1 MCVCACVCESELVCK
16 SWGGKSN
23 KEKRKKKRR
32 KKRNITPKDAK
43 PLPPFLFHILH
54 YALLYTI
61 TVTTCLVFLS

>member
-1 MCVCACVCESELVCK
+1 MCVFESELVCK
-16 SWGGKSN
+16 SGGGKSN
-23 KEKRKKKRR
+23 KEKRKKKRK

-54 YALLYTI
+54 YALFYTI